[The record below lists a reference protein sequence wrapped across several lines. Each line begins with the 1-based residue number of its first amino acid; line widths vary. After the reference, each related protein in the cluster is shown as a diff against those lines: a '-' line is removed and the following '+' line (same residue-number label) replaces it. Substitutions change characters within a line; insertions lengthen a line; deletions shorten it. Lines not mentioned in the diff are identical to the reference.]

1 MDIREWTIKQIK
13 NLIANYDRLNR
24 TEGGPFSRAESMLE
38 LERRA
43 GGDFDGYDVTKVIP
57 KIQDNTENEL
67 VRYRDI
73 WAHYF
78 PEKPWTEN
86 YSGRIV
92 GRALHAAAYYCA
104 FNNLPIVTALV
115 SQANGRV
122 TDQAKQNMFDN
133 AENWGVAS
141 GTNAADFY
149 EINITKLQTPTSEK
163 LS

>member
-43 GGDFDGYDVTKVIP
+43 GGDFDGYDVTNVIL
-57 KIQDNTENEL
+57 KIRDNKENKL

-78 PEKPWTEN
+78 PEKPWTGN

-92 GRALHAAAYYCA
+92 GRA
-104 FNNLPIVTALV
+104 
-115 SQANGRV
+115 
-122 TDQAKQNMFDN
+122 
-133 AENWGVAS
+133 
-141 GTNAADFY
+141 
-149 EINITKLQTPTSEK
+149 
-163 LS
+163 

>member
-1 MDIREWTIKQIK
+1 MDICEWTIKQIK

-73 WAHYF
+73 
-78 PEKPWTEN
+78 
-86 YSGRIV
+86 
-92 GRALHAAAYYCA
+92 
-104 FNNLPIVTALV
+104 
-115 SQANGRV
+115 
-122 TDQAKQNMFDN
+122 
-133 AENWGVAS
+133 
-141 GTNAADFY
+141 
-149 EINITKLQTPTSEK
+149 
-163 LS
+163 